1 MEENNEIMMTE
12 NEVTGVSEETNALG
26 AGTAMMIGGLLAIG
40 LMVGGKKLK
49 KIVDDHRKKKGE
61 RFVETTATNV
71 SDSDYESVEDDEE

>member
-12 NEVTGVSEETNALG
+12 NEVAEVSEENNALG
-26 AGTAMMIGGLLAIG
+26 AGTAMMIGGLLAIV

-71 SDSDYESVEDDEE
+71 GDSDYESVEDDEE